1 MTIEKIF
8 YLITKLSLQS
18 HTQTETH
25 IEIDTKILTD
35 THILQIIKSPLN
47 PFASSKSISKK

>member
-25 IEIDTKILTD
+25 IEIDTKILID
-35 THILQIIKSPLN
+35 THILQIINSQP
-47 PFASSKSISKK
+47 